1 MAKVTSSV
9 EDKGNFQY
17 DLFIQKTNKNL
28 LDEIIPD
35 AYIEMQAENSADVV
49 SEPIEEGGFTS
60 FYKTHEPVKVNVT
73 LSFSTDDVKQ
83 QKALDLLYK
92 RQKEYDLITFA
103 TPTQIFQNLTIVNI
117 NYSRT
122 SSENMSMLTVQ
133 LELQEVKSVKV
144 VLGKS
149 TASFT
154 PKKPTSQKKT
164 ETGKKQAIEKE
175 VEAKVRKSLVG
186 SGLGTD

>member
-133 LELQEVKSVKV
+133 LELQEVKS
-144 VLGKS
+144 
-149 TASFT
+149 
-154 PKKPTSQKKT
+154 QKMH
-164 ETGKKQAIEKE
+164 QI
-175 VEAKVRKSLVG
+175 
-186 SGLGTD
+186 